1 MKNWF
6 IVLTLLISGC
16 ATQKAYDQM
25 PPGAQ
30 TATVIAHGVSL
41 IEVNGHQIGSTTSSV
56 EVLAGQSE
64 IKLKVDPSNFNAGD
78 NTNRT
83 YRILLQ
89 AEPGKEYIITG
100 RRGNGRLCAFPKDE
114 ATGQPNLMA
123 PAGCITSDKAY

>member
-1 MKNWF
+1 MKNGF
-6 IVLTLLISGC
+6 IAFILLLSGC
-16 ATQKAYDQM
+16 ATQKAYYQL

-30 TATVIAHGVSL
+30 TATVISHGVSL
-41 IEVNGHQIGSTTSSV
+41 IEVNGRQISSTTSAV

-64 IKLKVDPSNFNAGD
+64 IRLKVDPSNFNAGD

-83 YRILLQ
+83 YRLILQ

-100 RRGNGRLCAFPKDE
+100 RRGNGRLCAFLKDE
-114 ATGQPNLMA
+114 ATGQPNLHA

>member
-1 MKNWF
+1 MKNRLLIF
-6 IVLTLLISGC
+6 TLLISGC
-16 ATQKAYDQM
+16 ATQRAYDRL

-41 IEVNGHQIGSTTSSV
+41 IEVNGRQIGSTTSAV

-64 IKLKVDPSNFNAGD
+64 IRLKVDSSNFNAGD
-78 NTNRT
+78 NTDRT
-83 YRILLQ
+83 YRLLLQ

-114 ATGQPNLMA
+114 ATGQPNLLA
-123 PAGCITSDKAY
+123 PAGCITSEKAY